1 MTYSLLP
8 ENASSLERA
17 FERAFLDLLGE
28 IEAPF
33 PGLLDPQQTPAE
45 FLPYLAN
52 DRGVAEWESAAADN
66 QKRKTV
72 AAAWPMQRLAGTR
85 EALDRAIRLA
95 NFDAVF
101 YPWHETG
108 GAPFTLEIRATSDVN
123 QTPDDYRRLV
133 PRIADA
139 KAERDTIT
147 IRVEKTIPIQQ
158 RLLLA
163 QVSQHAH
170 QAQIAPAPIDPI
182 SALATQLVIGGATHQ
197 SHQHRIIPAPID
209 PLAVL
214 PAQLSVT
221 SVMQSAR
228 RWTLQHPII
237 FTADTTQ
244 HLAAGVIRAATI
256 MTVEEP
262 IHG

>member
-33 PGLLDPQQTPAE
+33 PVLLNPQQTPAE

-52 DRGVAEWESAAADN
+52 DRGVAEWESAAAED

-85 EALDRAIRLA
+85 EALDRAIGLA
-95 NFDAVF
+95 NFEAVF

-123 QTPDDYRRLV
+123 QTPDDYKRLV
-133 PRIADA
+133 PRLADA

-158 RLLLA
+158 RLMLA

-170 QAQIAPAPIDPI
+170 QAQIAPAPIDP
-182 SALATQLVIGGATHQ
+182 
-197 SHQHRIIPAPID
+197 
-209 PLAVL
+209 LAVQ
-214 PAQLSVT
+214 PSQLSVA

-228 RWTLQHPII
+228 RWTLQHPVTL
-237 FTADTTQ
+237 TADITQ

-256 MTVEEP
+256 MIVEEP
-262 IHG
+262 ING